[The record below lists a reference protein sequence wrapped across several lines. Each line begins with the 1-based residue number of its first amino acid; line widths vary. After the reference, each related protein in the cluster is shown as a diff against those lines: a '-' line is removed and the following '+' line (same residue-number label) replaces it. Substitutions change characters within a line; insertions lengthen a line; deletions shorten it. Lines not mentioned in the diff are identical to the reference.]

1 MAVFINLALYVVFI
15 GFIIFAVILGIRKAG
30 KHGVQ
35 HSVRQ
40 DEATRR
46 LHNEQHQRMMQD
58 PYLNPGVDVVVD
70 RHYHGL
76 DQHQSGNDHNN
87 GNGGFNNGL

>member
-1 MAVFINLALYVVFI
+1 MAVFINLLMYVVFT
-15 GFIIFAVILGIRKAG
+15 GFIIFAVILGLRKAG
-30 KHGVQ
+30 KRGEQ
-35 HSVRQ
+35 HSVRNA
-40 DEATRR
+40 EATRR

-76 DQHQSGNDHNN
+76 DQHHSGNDQNN
-87 GNGGFNNGL
+87 GSGGLNNGF